1 MTLVQ
6 LLRLRRFCDNLPE
19 PEVNRLLP
27 TRGLARALLHID
39 ARPMMSMPDE
49 GLAAFPR
56 ERDRRARGARAS
68 EDLNKT

>member
-49 GLAAFPR
+49 GLAAFPVS
-56 ERDRRARGARAS
+56 ATGAREAPVRPRI
-68 EDLNKT
+68 